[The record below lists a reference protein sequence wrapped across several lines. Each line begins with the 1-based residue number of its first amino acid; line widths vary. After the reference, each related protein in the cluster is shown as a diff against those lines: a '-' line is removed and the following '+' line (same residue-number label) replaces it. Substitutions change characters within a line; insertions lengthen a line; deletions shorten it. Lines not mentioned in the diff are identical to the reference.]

1 MYNLVGGTVV
11 IVCDDYRKD
20 ELLKNNR
27 NKLSN
32 IKYMNKL
39 EFIHKFYF
47 DYDKKTIYE
56 LCKKYNYSYDIA
68 LMYLESIY
76 YIEDKKYDNE
86 KLDKLVEIKR
96 YLDDNNLLIYDLLFK
111 ELLKSNEVV
120 FDSVELT
127 KADNIMISEL
137 KSITSVTIKEKEY
150 NNYSPKI
157 LEFKTM
163 DEEVEYVAI
172 KICELI
178 DSGVNISNIKLSGIN
193 NDYDNSI
200 KRIFDMYN
208 LKIGKSIN
216 LYSTNTVRM
225 FINNYDSDINNTI
238 DILKINKC
246 DRDTIDKIIDIVNSY
261 NFISDY
267 NLVKDMIISE
277 LKSLTKEIH
286 YDNEIEVIDI
296 MNNNIK
302 DEYVFYLN
310 YNQESIPKIH
320 IDDYYIT
327 DDIRDFTKLDK
338 IEVLNKKERIN
349 IKRALENIKNLTITY
364 KLKSPFASFNK
375 ANVLDIESIEGSL
388 PTKYNY
394 SNVSN
399 KVNLAIM
406 LDDLIKYGNINSNL
420 SLYNKH
426 YHISYNTYDNKYI
439 RINPNDL
446 CEYLGNKLNLSYTSM
461 NDYYKC
467 SFKYYLKYILK
478 IDINKEIIT
487 RYIGSIFHYI
497 LESILD
503 NDIDIEETITKYLN
517 DNNIALSDK
526 ELFFL
531 DKLKE
536 ELPFIIDII
545 RKQDDFIKLKKRL
558 YEEKIAIKYH
568 NKIDISFVGIIDK
581 IMYDDNNIYALIDY
595 KTGNDSID
603 LSLNYYGINM
613 QLAIYL
619 LLATH
624 RFEGAKFAG
633 FYLQHILNKVGKSE
647 DISKKETK
655 YKLVGYSNTKYIG
668 DFDKTYK
675 DSSLIKSL
683 KVKSDD
689 SYYSTS
695 KVLSDDEV
703 NNLISLAGKKVEECI
718 DGVVSARFDI
728 NPKNIAGKN
737 IGCEFCN
744 YKDICFMKNK
754 DVVYLEKKEDFLTT
768 D

>member
-27 NKLSN
+27 NKLSSV
-32 IKYMNKL
+32 KYMSKQ
-39 EFIHKFYF
+39 EFIRKFFF
-47 DYDKKTIYE
+47 DYDKRTIYE
-56 LCKKYNYSYDIA
+56 LCRKYDYSYDAA
-68 LMYLESIY
+68 LMYLENIN
-76 YIEDKKYDNE
+76 YIDNKKYNNE
-86 KLDKLVEIKR
+86 KLDKLVSIKN
-96 YLDDNNLLIYDLLFK
+96 YLDSNNLLIYDKLFR
-111 ELLKSNEVV
+111 EYLKSNEVV
-120 FDSVELT
+120 FDSIDLT
-127 KADNIMISEL
+127 KADNIMINEL
-137 KSITSVTIKEKEY
+137 KNITSVTIKEKEY
-150 NNYSPKI
+150 NKYTPTI
-157 LEFKTM
+157 IEFKTM

-178 DSGVNISNIKLSGIN
+178 DSGIDISNIKISGIN

-225 FINNYDSDINNTI
+225 FIENFNSDINKTI
-238 DILKINKC
+238 ELLKSNKC
-246 DRDTIDKIIDIVNSY
+246 DRDTIDRLIDIVNSY
-261 NFISDY
+261 NFVDDY

-277 LKSLTKEIH
+277 LKSIIKEIH
-286 YDNEIEVIDI
+286 YDNEIEIIDI

-310 YNQESIPKIH
+310 YNQEYIPKIH

-327 DDIRDFTKLDK
+327 DDIRDLTRLEK
-338 IEVLNKKERIN
+338 IEILNKKERIN
-349 IKRALENIKNLTITY
+349 IKRALESIKNLTITY

-375 ANVLDIESIEGSL
+375 SNVLDIESIKGSL

-394 SNVSN
+394 SNISN
-399 KVNLAIM
+399 KVNLTIM

-426 YHISYNTYDNKYI
+426 YHIDYNTYDNKYI
-439 RINPNDL
+439 RINTKDL
-446 CEYLGNKLNLSYTSM
+446 YEYLGNKLNLSYTSM

-487 RYIGSIFHYI
+487 RYIGSIFHYV
-497 LESILD
+497 LEKGIDS
-503 NDIDIEETITKYLN
+503 DIDINETITKYLN
-517 DNNIALSDK
+517 DNSIELSDK

-536 ELPFIIDII
+536 ELPFIIEII

-558 YEEKIAIKYH
+558 YEERIEIKYH

-581 IMYDDNNIYALIDY
+581 IMYDNDIYALIDY

-603 LSLNYYGINM
+603 MSLNYYGINM

-619 LLATH
+619 LLASH

-647 DISKKETK
+647 DTSKLEAK

-668 DFDKTYK
+668 EFDKTYK

-683 KVKSDD
+683 KIKSDD

-703 NNLISLAGKKVEECI
+703 NNLISLASNKVEECI
-718 DGVVSARFDI
+718 DGVVNANFNI

-754 DVVYLEKKEDFLTT
+754 DVVYLDKKDNFLTT
-768 D
+768 N

>member
-225 FINNYDSDINNTI
+225 FIDNYDSDINNTI

-375 ANVLDIESIEGSL
+375 ANILDIESIKGSL

-517 DNNIALSDK
+517 VNNIALSDK

-689 SYYSTS
+689 SYYSNS
-695 KVLSDDEV
+695 KELSDDEV

>member
-1 MYNLVGGTVV
+1 MLYNLIGGTVI
-11 IVCDDYRKD
+11 IVCDDYRKY

-68 LMYLESIY
+68 LMYLENIY
-76 YIEDKKYDNE
+76 YIEDKMYDNE

-157 LEFKTM
+157 IEFKTM

-225 FINNYDSDINNTI
+225 FIDNYDSDINKAI
-238 DILKINKC
+238 DILINNKC

-296 MNNNIK
+296 INNNIK

-327 DDIRDFTKLDK
+327 DDIRDLTKLDK
-338 IEVLNKKERIN
+338 IELLNKKERIN
-349 IKRALENIKNLTITY
+349 IKRALTNIKNLTITY
-364 KLKSPFASFNK
+364 KLKSPFTSFNK
-375 ANVLDIESIEGSL
+375 ANILDIESIKGSL

-399 KVNLAIM
+399 KVNLTIM

-420 SLYNKH
+420 SLYSKH
-426 YHISYNTYDNKYI
+426 YHIDYNTYDNRYV
-439 RINPNDL
+439 RINTNDL
-446 CEYLGNKLNLSYTSM
+446 YEYLDNKLNLSYTSM

-487 RYIGSIFHYI
+487 RYIGSIFHYV
-497 LESILD
+497 LERGLD
-503 NDIDIEETITKYLN
+503 SDIDINETIMRYLN
-517 DNNIALSDK
+517 DNSIELSDK

-536 ELPFIIDII
+536 ELPFIVEII

-558 YEEKIAIKYH
+558 YEERIEIKYH
-568 NKIDISFVGIIDK
+568 NKIDVSFVGIIDK
-581 IMYDDNNIYALIDY
+581 IMYDNDIYALIDY

-619 LLATH
+619 LLASH

-647 DISKKETK
+647 DVSKLEAK

-668 DFDKTYK
+668 EFDKTYK

-703 NNLISLAGKKVEECI
+703 NNLISLAGNKVEECI

-744 YKDICFMKNK
+744 YKDICFMENK

>member
-1 MYNLVGGTVV
+1 MI
-11 IVCDDYRKD
+11 IVCDDYRKN

-27 NKLSN
+27 NKFSN

-39 EFIHKFYF
+39 EFIRKFYF
-47 DYDKKTIYE
+47 DYDKRTIYE
-56 LCKKYNYSYDIA
+56 LCKKYNYSYDTA
-68 LMYLESIY
+68 LMYLENIY
-76 YIEDKKYDNE
+76 YIESKKYNNE
-86 KLDKLVEIKR
+86 KLDKLAQIKN
-96 YLDDNNLLIYDLLFK
+96 YLDSNNLLIYDLLFR
-111 ELLKSNEVV
+111 EYLKSNEVV
-120 FDSVELT
+120 FDSIDLT
-127 KADNIMISEL
+127 KFDNIMISEL
-137 KSITSVTIKEKEY
+137 KNITSVFIKEKEFNKY
-150 NNYSPKI
+150 NPKI
-157 LEFKTM
+157 IEFKTM

-178 DSGVNISNIKLSGIN
+178 DSGIDISNIKISGIN
-193 NDYDNSI
+193 NDYDNTI

-208 LKIGKSIN
+208 LKISKSIN

-225 FINNYDSDINNTI
+225 FIENFNSDINKTI
-238 DILKINKC
+238 ELLKSNKC
-246 DRDTIDKIIDIVNSY
+246 DSDTIDRLIDIVNSY
-261 NFISDY
+261 NFVDDY
-267 NLVKDMIISE
+267 NLVKYMIISE
-277 LKSLTKEIH
+277 LKSIIKEIH
-286 YDNEIEVIDI
+286 YDNEIEIIDI
-296 MNNNIK
+296 MKNNIK

-327 DDIRDFTKLDK
+327 DDIRDLTRLEK
-338 IEVLNKKERIN
+338 IEILNKKERIN
-349 IKRALENIKNLTITY
+349 IKRALESIKNLTITY

-394 SNVSN
+394 SNISN
-399 KVNLAIM
+399 KVNLTIM

-426 YHISYNTYDNKYI
+426 YHIDYNTYDNKYI
-439 RINPNDL
+439 RINTKDL
-446 CEYLGNKLNLSYTSM
+446 YEYLGNKLNLSYTSM

-487 RYIGSIFHYI
+487 RYIGSIFHYV
-497 LESILD
+497 LERGLD
-503 NDIDIEETITKYLN
+503 SDIDINETITKYLN
-517 DNNIALSDK
+517 DNSIELSDK
-526 ELFFL
+526 ETFFL

-545 RKQDDFIKLKKRL
+545 KKQNDFIKLKKRL
-558 YEEKIAIKYH
+558 YEEKIEIKYH
-568 NKIDISFVGIIDK
+568 NKIDISFIGIIDK
-581 IMYDDNNIYALIDY
+581 IMYDNDIYALVDY

-703 NNLISLAGKKVEECI
+703 NNLINLASNKVEECI

-744 YKDICFMKNK
+744 YKDICFMNNK
-754 DVVYLEKKEDFLTT
+754 DIVYLDKKEDFLTT
-768 D
+768 T

>member
-1 MYNLVGGTVV
+1 MI
-11 IVCDDYRKD
+11 IVCDDYRKN

-27 NKLSN
+27 NKFSN

-39 EFIHKFYF
+39 EFIRKFYF
-47 DYDKKTIYE
+47 DYDKRTIYE
-56 LCKKYNYSYDIA
+56 LCKKYNYSYDTA
-68 LMYLESIY
+68 LMYLENIY
-76 YIEDKKYDNE
+76 YIESKKYNNE
-86 KLDKLVEIKR
+86 KLDKLAQIKN
-96 YLDDNNLLIYDLLFK
+96 YLDSNNLLIYDLLFR
-111 ELLKSNEVV
+111 EYLKSNEVV
-120 FDSVELT
+120 FDSIDLT
-127 KADNIMISEL
+127 KFDNIMISEL
-137 KSITSVTIKEKEY
+137 KNITSVSIKEKEFNKY
-150 NNYSPKI
+150 NPKI
-157 LEFKTM
+157 IEFKTM

-178 DSGVNISNIKLSGIN
+178 DSGIDISNIKISGIN
-193 NDYDNSI
+193 NDYDNTI

-208 LKIGKSIN
+208 LKISKSIN

-225 FINNYDSDINNTI
+225 FIENFNSDINKTI
-238 DILKINKC
+238 ELLKSNKC
-246 DRDTIDKIIDIVNSY
+246 DSDTIDRLIDIVNSY
-261 NFISDY
+261 NFVSDY
-267 NLVKDMIISE
+267 NLVKYMIISE
-277 LKSLTKEIH
+277 LKSIIKEIH
-286 YDNEIEVIDI
+286 YDNEIEIIDI
-296 MNNNIK
+296 MKNNIK

-327 DDIRDFTKLDK
+327 DDIRDLTRLEK
-338 IEVLNKKERIN
+338 IEILNKKERIN
-349 IKRALENIKNLTITY
+349 IKRALESIKNLTITY

-394 SNVSN
+394 SNISN
-399 KVNLAIM
+399 KVNLTIM
-406 LDDLIKYGNINSNL
+406 LDDLIKYGNIKSNL

-426 YHISYNTYDNKYI
+426 YHIDYNTYDNKYI
-439 RINPNDL
+439 RINTKDL
-446 CEYLGNKLNLSYTSM
+446 YEYLGNKLNLSYTSM

-487 RYIGSIFHYI
+487 RYIGSIFHYV
-497 LESILD
+497 LERGLD
-503 NDIDIEETITKYLN
+503 SDIDINETITKYLN
-517 DNNIALSDK
+517 DNSIELSDK
-526 ELFFL
+526 ETFFL

-545 RKQDDFIKLKKRL
+545 KKQNDFIKLKKRL
-558 YEEKIAIKYH
+558 YEEKIEIKYH
-568 NKIDISFVGIIDK
+568 NKIDISFIGIIDK
-581 IMYDDNNIYALIDY
+581 IMYDNDIYALVDY

-655 YKLVGYSNTKYIG
+655 YKLVGYSNAKYIG

-703 NNLISLAGKKVEECI
+703 NNLINLASNKVEECI

-744 YKDICFMKNK
+744 YKDICFMNNK
-754 DVVYLEKKEDFLTT
+754 DIVYLDKKEDFLTT
-768 D
+768 T

>member
-27 NKLSN
+27 NKLSSV
-32 IKYMNKL
+32 KYMSKQ
-39 EFIHKFYF
+39 EFIRKFFF
-47 DYDKKTIYE
+47 DYDKRTIYE

-225 FINNYDSDINNTI
+225 FIENFNSDINKTI
-238 DILKINKC
+238 ELLKSNKC

-394 SNVSN
+394 SNISN
-399 KVNLAIM
+399 KVNLTIM